1 MSVSAQSR
9 EALPIGESRSEN
21 SKASLTESL
30 ACDAT
35 AKALTTLKPDTDE
48 ASTDEL
54 TAEELRARTDSTPVA
69 WVDRRLTDLFDRVNL
84 LLGDAQAEDGKYRPK
99 CPETLE
105 QAAMSREE
113 VEGLTL
119 KYLAARGVAS
129 GRQICNQIKLP
140 FNIVESVVRELKSD
154 HMLSL
159 SGTAEAGDFRYAITD
174 TGRTRARAFSAECS
188 YFGAAPVPLKDY
200 LEAMAAQSIAKQTVN
215 VEELHDAFKDL
226 IINKKM
232 LDTLGPAINSGRGMF
247 LYGEPGNGKT
257 SIAERITR
265 CFGSTIWIP
274 RALGIEG
281 EIIRVFDPGQHEEVP
296 IDPKSALFDLSGV
309 DPRWAHIVRP
319 TIIVGGEL
327 TLDQLEVTQN
337 SHTKVCEAPLQ
348 LKSNCGTFVIDDF
361 GRQRCP
367 VPDLLNRWIVPLE
380 KRYDFLNMPSGKKVQ
395 VPFDQLIIFST
406 NLEPRQL
413 VDGAFTRRIPYKIPV
428 IDPTEEE
435 FHQILQ
441 LVCPHFGFEYERET
455 IEYLLAT
462 HYRPSNRP
470 LRSCQPR
477 DLVLQVRNYCT
488 YHRIPKRLTPE
499 AFDFAVANYFSVM

>member
-1 MSVSAQSR
+1 MKSLFANTR
-9 EALPIGESRSEN
+9 ETLLGSDGDRLAASEPAAVATETISSHIDDVES
-21 SKASLTESL
+21 
-30 ACDAT
+30 
-35 AKALTTLKPDTDE
+35 
-48 ASTDEL
+48 
-54 TAEELRARTDSTPVA
+54 EEHPLRTDSAPVA
-69 WVDRRLTDLFDRVNL
+69 WVDRRLTDLFDRVNQ
-84 LLGDAQAEDGKYRPK
+84 LLGDAQADEGVYRPK
-99 CPETLE
+99 CPETIEEAGLT
-105 QAAMSREE
+105 REE
-113 VEGLTL
+113 VEGLIL
-119 KYLAARGVAS
+119 KYLTARGVAS
-129 GRQICNQIKLP
+129 GRQVCNQIKLP
-140 FNIVESVVRELKSD
+140 FNIVEPIVRDLKLD

-159 SGTAEAGDFRYAITD
+159 SGTAEAGDFHYTITD
-174 TGRTRARAFSAECS
+174 TGRSRARAFSAECT
-188 YFGAAPVPLKDY
+188 YYGAAPVPLRDY

-265 CFGSTIWIP
+265 CFGSSIWIP

-281 EIIRVFDPGQHEEVP
+281 EIIRVFDPGQHEELP
-296 IDPKSALFDLSGV
+296 LEANSKLFDLSGV
-309 DPRWAHIVRP
+309 DPRWAHVVRP
-319 TIIVGGEL
+319 TIVVGGEL

-337 SHTKVCEAPLQ
+337 PHTKVCEAPLQ

-367 VPDLLNRWIVPLE
+367 VADLLNRWIVPLE

-413 VDGAFTRRIPYKIPV
+413 VDGAFTRRIPYKIQV
-428 IDPTEEE
+428 IDPTEDE
-435 FHQILQ
+435 FHRILQ
-441 LVCPHFGFEYERET
+441 LVCPHFGFEYDRDV
-455 IEYLLAT
+455 IEALLAK
-462 HYRPSNRP
+462 HYRPTNRP
-470 LRSCQPR
+470 MRSCQPR

-488 YHRIPKRLTPE
+488 YHRIPKRLTLE

>member
-1 MSVSAQSR
+1 MKSKSR
-9 EALPIGESRSEN
+9 KSFDRSE
-21 SKASLTESL
+21 SQSGSTESVTTFSEDAADASLRPSSDEFES
-30 ACDAT
+30 
-35 AKALTTLKPDTDE
+35 P
-48 ASTDEL
+48 DEL
-54 TAEELRARTDSTPVA
+54 DLEDHQPARTDSAPVA
-69 WVDRRLTDLFDRVNL
+69 WVDRRLSDLFDRVNQ
-84 LLGDAQAEDGKYRPK
+84 LLGDAQADDNVYRPK
-99 CPETLE
+99 CPQTIE
-105 QAAMSREE
+105 AAGLTAEE
-113 VEGLTL
+113 IEGLIL
-119 KYLAARGVAS
+119 KYLAARTTAS

-140 FNIVESVVRELKSD
+140 FAIIEPIVRDLKLE

-159 SGTAEAGDFRYAITD
+159 SGTAEAGDFQYTITD
-174 TGRTRARAFSAECS
+174 TGRSRARAFTAECS
-188 YFGAAPVPLKDY
+188 YFGAAPVPLRDY

-215 VEELHDAFKDL
+215 VEELHEAFKDL

-265 CFGSTIWIP
+265 CFGSSIWIP
-274 RALGIEG
+274 RALGVEG
-281 EIIRVFDPGQHEEVP
+281 EIIRVFDPGQHEELPVETNS
-296 IDPKSALFDLSGV
+296 KLFDLSGI
-309 DPRWAHIVRP
+309 DARWAHVVRP
-319 TIIVGGEL
+319 TIVVGGEL

-337 SHTKVCEAPLQ
+337 PHTKVCEAPLQ

-367 VPDLLNRWIVPLE
+367 VADLLNRWIVPLE

-413 VDGAFTRRIPYKIPV
+413 VDGAFTRRIPYKIQV

-435 FHQILQ
+435 FHKILQ
-441 LVCPHFGFEYERET
+441 LVCPHFGFEYDREV
-455 IEYLLAT
+455 IEYLLAR
-462 HYRPSNRP
+462 HYRPTNRP

-499 AFDFAVANYFSVM
+499 AFDFAVSNYFSVM

>member
-1 MSVSAQSR
+1 MKSLFANVR
-9 EALPIGESRSEN
+9 ETLLGTDGDRLAAYEPEAVATETTSLDIKTPHIDDVES
-21 SKASLTESL
+21 
-30 ACDAT
+30 
-35 AKALTTLKPDTDE
+35 
-48 ASTDEL
+48 
-54 TAEELRARTDSTPVA
+54 EEHPLRTDSAPVA
-69 WVDRRLTDLFDRVNL
+69 WVDRRLTDLFDRVNQ
-84 LLGDAQAEDGKYRPK
+84 LLGDAQAEEGVYRPK
-99 CPETLE
+99 CPETIE
-105 QAAMSREE
+105 AAGLTHEE
-113 VEGLTL
+113 VEGLIL

-140 FNIVESVVRELKSD
+140 FNIIEPIVRDLKLE

-159 SGTAEAGDFRYAITD
+159 SGTAEAGDFHYTITD
-174 TGRTRARAFSAECS
+174 TGRSRARAFSAECT
-188 YFGAAPVPLKDY
+188 YFGAAPVPLRDY

-215 VEELHDAFKDL
+215 AEELHEAFKDL

-265 CFGSTIWIP
+265 CFGSSVWIP

-281 EIIRVFDPGQHEEVP
+281 EIIRVFDPGQHEELP
-296 IDPKSALFDLSGV
+296 IAASSHLFDLSGV
-309 DPRWAHIVRP
+309 DPRWAHVVRP
-319 TIIVGGEL
+319 TIVVGGEL

-337 SHTKVCEAPLQ
+337 PHTKVCEAPLQ

-367 VPDLLNRWIVPLE
+367 VADLLNRWIVPLE

-413 VDGAFTRRIPYKIPV
+413 VDGAFTRRIPYKIQV
-428 IDPTEEE
+428 IDPTEDE
-435 FHQILQ
+435 FHRILQ
-441 LVCPHFGFEYERET
+441 LVCPHFGFEYDRDV
-455 IEYLLAT
+455 IEQLLAK
-462 HYRPSNRP
+462 HYRPINRP
-470 LRSCQPR
+470 MRSCQPR
-477 DLVLQVRNYCT
+477 DLVLQVRNFCT
-488 YHRIPKRLTPE
+488 YHRIPKRLTLE

>member
-1 MSVSAQSR
+1 MKSLSAESRDALSGEVSQAANPVSTAAAPTSNTTAVVSESVSA
-9 EALPIGESRSEN
+9 EESE
-21 SKASLTESL
+21 
-30 ACDAT
+30 
-35 AKALTTLKPDTDE
+35 
-48 ASTDEL
+48 TDEL
-54 TAEELRARTDSTPVA
+54 RERTDSAPVA
-69 WVDRRLTDLFDRVNL
+69 WVDRRLTDLFERVNQ
-84 LLGDAQAEDGKYRPK
+84 LLGDAEADEGVYRPK
-99 CPETLE
+99 CPETLD
-105 QAAMSREE
+105 AAGLTREE
-113 VEGLTL
+113 VEGLIL

-129 GRQICNQIKLP
+129 GRQICNQLKLP
-140 FNIVESVVRELKSD
+140 FSIIEPIVRELKFD

-159 SGTAEAGDFRYAITD
+159 SGTAEASDFQYAITD
-174 TGRTRARAFSAECS
+174 TGRSRARGFSAECS
-188 YFGAAPVPLKDY
+188 YFGAAPVPLRDY

-215 VEELHDAFKDL
+215 VEELHEAFKDL

-265 CFGSTIWIP
+265 CFGSSIWIP

-281 EIIRVFDPGQHEEVP
+281 EIIRVFDPGQHEELP
-296 IDPKSALFDLSGV
+296 IEGNSKLFDLSGV
-309 DPRWAHIVRP
+309 DARWAHVVRP
-319 TIIVGGEL
+319 TIVVGGEL
-327 TLDQLEVTQN
+327 TLDQLEITQN
-337 SHTKVCEAPLQ
+337 PHTKVCEAPLQ

-367 VPDLLNRWIVPLE
+367 VADLLNRWIVPLE

-406 NLEPRQL
+406 NLEPKQL

-428 IDPTEEE
+428 IDPTEDE
-435 FHQILQ
+435 FHRILQ
-441 LVCPHFGFEYERET
+441 LVCPHFGFEYDRDT

-462 HYRPSNRP
+462 HYRPINRP
-470 LRSCQPR
+470 MRSCQPR